1 MCPGNPDASFIAMC
15 QSRNGLI
22 EAADGTVKA
31 AVDSYYPVK
40 LNGQHYMTT
49 VRTASC
55 TLLVSGSKCTPCKK
69 YISWQHLVNLYHK
82 HRGSSSAPR
91 SGLSLLHKLKLEHIQ
106 LNAFSKMKVR
116 LATQVT
122 VLLLHVHVEVT

>member
-15 QSRNGLI
+15 QCRNGLI

-69 YISWQHLVNLYHK
+69 YRAVLRALWSKSKKQ
-82 HRGSSSAPR
+82 GSQSSQ
-91 SGLSLLHKLKLEHIQ
+91 S
-106 LNAFSKMKVR
+106 
-116 LATQVT
+116 TQT
-122 VLLLHVHVEVT
+122 CSHTNYRYAIFTQYAD